1 MNLARIYDL
10 FAPLYDLLICVPI
23 FGLKKEQ
30 SAALPHV
37 AGKRILEIGCGTGY
51 LLSQMASPERSVV
64 GLDFSKGMLQQARKR
79 LLCERKK
86 ASLVCAD
93 YHNLPFESCSFDSV
107 VATFSLSH
115 APDILPVFL
124 EIHRVLKK
132 NGRVVIV
139 DVGPASRSWLG
150 ARILLSLYRLEGDH
164 PRDETL
170 HLEMA
175 GLGIIHRK
183 ELSKLG
189 TVHLVV
195 AEKLPFHN

>member
-1 MNLARIYDL
+1 MTLARIYDL
-10 FAPLYDLLICVPI
+10 FAPLYDLLIRVPI
-23 FGLKKEQ
+23 FGLRKEQ
-30 SAALPHV
+30 SAALAYV

-51 LLSQMASPERSVV
+51 LLASMARGERELV
-64 GLDFSKGMLQQARKR
+64 GLDFSKGMLRKARAR
-79 LLCERKK
+79 LLRERKK
-86 ASLVCAD
+86 ASLVYRD
-93 YHNLPFESCSFDSV
+93 YHNLPFEPCSFDSV
-107 VATFSLSH
+107 VSTFSLSH

-139 DVGPASRSWLG
+139 DVGPAARYSLG

-164 PRDETL
+164 PRDETQEL
-170 HLEMA
+170 HRA
-175 GLGIIHRK
+175 GFRIILRK

-195 AEKLPFHN
+195 AEKQSPSG